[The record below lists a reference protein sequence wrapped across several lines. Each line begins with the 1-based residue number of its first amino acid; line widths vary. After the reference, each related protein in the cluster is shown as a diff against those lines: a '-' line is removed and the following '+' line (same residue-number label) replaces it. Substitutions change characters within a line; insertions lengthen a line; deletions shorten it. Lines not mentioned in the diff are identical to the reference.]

1 MNEYRL
7 CICCNGKGKV
17 MVKKPVNQITF
28 DQKGKI
34 LALYKKGFGIREIQ
48 RKLNIKHPGSVS
60 YYIKSANRRVYKK

>member
-1 MNEYRL
+1 
-7 CICCNGKGKV
+7 